1 MGFFSHLLK
10 KSREEKA
17 ASEEQAPAPA
27 AEQVPEPEPA
37 CEPEPQNFCI
47 QFRCP
52 SYFTVGNGEYHVIVD
67 GEDHVSPPLKTVKM
81 DLPEG
86 KHTLRVYSTPE
97 TLDDV
102 SVDFEIHHD
111 KIISI
116 SVNAKTRSLKIL
128 DEETHEVIQH

>member
-1 MGFFSHLLK
+1 
-10 KSREEKA
+10 
-17 ASEEQAPAPA
+17 
-27 AEQVPEPEPA
+27 
-37 CEPEPQNFCI
+37 
-47 QFRCP
+47 
-52 SYFTVGNGEYHVIVD
+52 
-67 GEDHVSPPLKTVKM
+67 M

-102 SVDFEIHHD
+102 SIDFEIHHD

-128 DEETHEVIQH
+128 DEETHEVIQSCSQ

>member
-1 MGFFSHLLK
+1 MGLFSRIRVK
-10 KSREEKA
+10 KNEPPSNDSPKEVIQE
-17 ASEEQAPAPA
+17 PA
-27 AEQVPEPEPA
+27 AE
-37 CEPEPQNFCI
+37 PQMFVI

-81 DLPEG
+81 EIAEG

-102 SVDFEIHHD
+102 TMDFEIHHD

-128 DEETHEVIQH
+128 DEETHEVTQR